1 MSNAYYFEASAPLED
16 LIAYGWTPALA
27 EAFLPH
33 EKRLKGCLPG
43 RILAEH
49 RQHYLVQ
56 THLGE
61 GQAVISGSLRYHTQ
75 ESPEARPAVGDWV
88 VLSETQ
94 GRNPQAPLRYK
105 IHGVLPRQS
114 KISRKASGQKT
125 EEQVIGTNLDT
136 LFIVTSLNQDL
147 NPRRLERYLA
157 LAQQSQIQPVLV
169 LNKADLCHDIEAV
182 QQELEAIVGD
192 TPVVVLSA
200 LEQSGLQ
207 GLAPY
212 LGVGKTL
219 ALVGSSGV
227 GKSTLLNALLG
238 EHRQA
243 TQDIRSQDARGRHTT
258 VHRQLFL
265 LPDHRG
271 LILDAP
277 GFRELQLWD
286 SQAVQQA
293 FGDIQDLISQCRYRN
308 CRHDKEL
315 DCAVQSALES
325 GLLDKKRWRNYL
337 KLSDEQLYLEQR
349 KARMRDI
356 QSKVRAKRAYKKART
371 NALYGALKGR
381 QA

>member
-1 MSNAYYFEASAPLED
+1 MSNAYLEVSHGLPED

-27 EAFLPH
+27 EAFLPY
-33 EKRLKGCLPG
+33 EKRLNHSLPG

-56 THLGE
+56 THQGE

-75 ESPEARPAVGDWV
+75 ETPGDRPAVGDWV
-88 VLSETQ
+88 VLTPTQ
-94 GRNPQAPLRYK
+94 TRHAHATPHYK

-114 KISRKASGQKT
+114 KVSRKASGQKT
-125 EEQVIGTNLDT
+125 VEQVIGTNLDT

-147 NPRRLERYLA
+147 NLRRLERYLA
-157 LAQQSQIQPVLV
+157 LARQSQIQPVLI
-169 LNKADLCHDIEAV
+169 LNKADLCEDIEAV
-182 QQELEAIVGD
+182 QAQLAPIVGS
-192 TPVVVLSA
+192 TPMVVLSA
-200 LEQSGLQ
+200 LQHSGLHL
-207 GLAPY
+207 LAPY

-238 EHRQA
+238 EQRQN
-243 TQDIRSQDARGRHTT
+243 TQEIRSQDARGRHTT
-258 VHRQLFL
+258 VHRQLFV

-308 CRHDKEL
+308 CRHDKEAG
-315 DCAVQSALES
+315 CAVQTALS
-325 GLLDKKRWRNYL
+325 TGLLDKKRWRNYL